1 MQTIIVRGGWRAWA
15 LLILGGAL
23 VLVIGLTVGVIALGV
38 LAVAGALLLGQRAL
52 RTIGLGPKSTTV
64 TPPGAATGRPD
75 AGAVIDGDFHVVT
88 RQTGNRTLS
97 ESDQQP

>member
-15 LLILGGAL
+15 LVVVGGAL
-23 VLVIGLTVGVIALGV
+23 LLVVGLTVGILALGV

-52 RTIGLGPKSTTV
+52 RTIGLGGKSA
-64 TPPGAATGRPD
+64 PPAAPSAHPD
-75 AGAVIDGDFHVVT
+75 AGGVIDGEFQVVT

-97 ESDQQP
+97 EPDQQP